1 MYFLMSKKNKQ
12 KKQDKNMT
20 TIYVHPS
27 VMARIKSGNLS
38 PVTTRYEVDVGNIV
52 EVMDEDEVNS
62 IITKVKS
69 VRKVAVSLYQIE
81 LMDLATAFID

>member
-1 MYFLMSKKNKQ
+1 MYFLISKKNKQ

-81 LMDLATAFID
+81 LMDPATAFID

>member
-69 VRKVAVSLYQIE
+69 VRKVAVSLYQIP
-81 LMDLATAFID
+81 ATAFID

>member
-1 MYFLMSKKNKQ
+1 
-12 KKQDKNMT
+12 MT

-27 VMARIKSGNLS
+27 VMKRIKSGNLS

-81 LMDLATAFID
+81 LMDPATAFID

>member
-1 MYFLMSKKNKQ
+1 
-12 KKQDKNMT
+12 MT

-27 VMARIKSGNLS
+27 VMARIKSGNLF

-52 EVMDEDEVNS
+52 EVMDKDEVNS

-81 LMDLATAFID
+81 LMDPATAFID

>member
-81 LMDLATAFID
+81 LMNPATAFID

>member
-1 MYFLMSKKNKQ
+1 
-12 KKQDKNMT
+12 MT

-52 EVMDEDEVNS
+52 KVMDEDEVNS

-81 LMDLATAFID
+81 LMDPATAFID

>member
-1 MYFLMSKKNKQ
+1 
-12 KKQDKNMT
+12 MT

-27 VMARIKSGNLS
+27 VMKRIKSGNLS
-38 PVTTRYEVDVGNIV
+38 PITTRYEVDVGNIV

-81 LMDLATAFID
+81 LMDPATAFID

>member
-1 MYFLMSKKNKQ
+1 MSKKNKQ

-81 LMDLATAFID
+81 LMDPATAFID

>member
-81 LMDLATAFID
+81 LMDPATAFID